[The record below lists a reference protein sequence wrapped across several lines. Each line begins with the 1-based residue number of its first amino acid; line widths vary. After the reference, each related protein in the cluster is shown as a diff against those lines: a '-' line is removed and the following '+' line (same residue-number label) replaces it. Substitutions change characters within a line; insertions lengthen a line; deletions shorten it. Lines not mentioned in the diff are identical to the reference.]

1 MKRLT
6 RAARVTLQIAVDL
19 GGSIH
24 VYPDQ
29 RAIVTALEAQGLM
42 IGNGQ
47 LVINR
52 RSTITDAGRYAL
64 IASAADKF

>member
-29 RAIVTALEAQGLM
+29 RAIVTNLEAHGLM
-42 IGNGQ
+42 IGNGKIA
-47 LVINR
+47 INR
-52 RSTITDAGRYAL
+52 RSTITDAGRAAL
-64 IASAADKF
+64 AAADS